1 MAVLEMV
8 KAFPNKTIKAEIR
21 KEKINWLHKTYLN
34 LYQAIKK
41 NNLKEIGG
49 EIYNTQQRANIV
61 L

>member
-8 KAFPNKTIKAEIR
+8 TAFPNKTIKAEIR

-41 NNLKEIGG
+41 
-49 EIYNTQQRANIV
+49 TT
-61 L
+61 